1 MKNYNTY
8 ITKLIAAIAVIL
20 TLTSFTS
27 IANDKSSQDLCL
39 ETYPRWMFLS
49 GDGNFKVG
57 DTISS
62 NTGVKAIIT
71 SYNAE
76 SHFLN
81 YYHTSKNG
89 LNSFVIGN
97 LIYSSNSST
106 ATVIKNISAI
116 EIAIEGC
123 KVKLAEA
130 ALRAQEADRTRA
142 CCI

>member
-8 ITKLIAAIAVIL
+8 ITKLITAIAVIF

-39 ETYPRWMFLS
+39 ETYPRWMLLS

-76 SHFLN
+76 SRVLN
-81 YYHTSKNG
+81 YHHTSKNG

-97 LIYSSNSST
+97 LIYPSNSST

-123 KVKLAEA
+123 KFNLA
-130 ALRAQEADRTRA
+130 TGHT
-142 CCI
+142 

>member
-81 YYHTSKNG
+81 YYHKDIFEEFENEMF
-89 LNSFVIGN
+89 LYKRFYEFLIKFKFYKKEN
-97 LIYSSNSST
+97 LIPPF
-106 ATVIKNISAI
+106 
-116 EIAIEGC
+116 
-123 KVKLAEA
+123 
-130 ALRAQEADRTRA
+130 D
-142 CCI
+142 

>member
-8 ITKLIAAIAVIL
+8 ISKSIAAVAVFII
-20 TLTSFTS
+20 TLISFVS

-49 GDGNFKVG
+49 GDVNFKVG

-76 SHFLN
+76 SQFLN

-89 LNSFVIGN
+89 LNAFVIGD
-97 LIYSSNSST
+97 LIYSSN
-106 ATVIKNISAI
+106 
-116 EIAIEGC
+116 
-123 KVKLAEA
+123 
-130 ALRAQEADRTRA
+130 
-142 CCI
+142 